1 MHSPRE
7 APYPGSMNT
16 LSSVFGF
23 AMATA
28 AAAAILLTPACGELI
43 SSFER
48 SARTPTQEGQAPE
61 TAPSDPE
68 KQPIK
73 DALNTLGAAVIDGV
87 LEPVNVATQQLPP
100 EAQALTQAALAALDH
115 ALDQALQAILR
126 NDVTDADAAAETV
139 DKLRTVQKSLH
150 ETIH

>member
-1 MHSPRE
+1 
-7 APYPGSMNT
+7 MNT
-16 LSSVFGF
+16 LSSVLGF
-23 AMATA
+23 AVATA
-28 AAAAILLTPACGELI
+28 AAAAILLTPGCGELL
-43 SSFER
+43 SSYE
-48 SARTPTQEGQAPE
+48 SSVRTPTQEGQGAE
-61 TAPSDPE
+61 TAPGTDPE
-68 KQPIK
+68 KAPIR

-126 NDVTDADAAAETV
+126 NDVTDAETASLTI
-139 DKLRTVQKSLH
+139 DKLRVVQKSLH